1 MPLRCRLPLSP
12 GALSPHCTHMPT
24 VGSRSTRHHEKSGC
38 DVVLRMWSPLTT
50 HGVRQRKRQA
60 YLRVELRVRLLV
72 RGNLPGEGA
81 ISSLPLEREE
91 VGEAAHD
98 VVLGVVRD
106 GRREGR
112 GRSLLNR
119 LSHRRAHAAGRAL
132 RAHAEGG
139 AAHAEGA
146 HRATEEHRL
155 FDGGGGEGKKI
166 EAKNHNGRGQGQ
178 NDEGM
183 TTGRTHAEQ
192 RMAAAQELERL
203 VHHCSM
209 KDLVSQITTGKEGGE
224 RGLLLPAISIPSWR
238 ARLCPP
244 EASRLA
250 REISRERE
258 QRPLV
263 GTHTDPLVVSSRRGR
278 RCGRPQ
284 IQEKLRRKCCIL

>member
-209 KDLVSQITTGKEGGE
+209 KDLVSQITTGKEGGGKRAFAACHFHSFLACE
-224 RGLLLPAISIPSWR
+224 ALPA
-238 ARLCPP
+238 
-244 EASRLA
+244 
-250 REISRERE
+250 
-258 QRPLV
+258 
-263 GTHTDPLVVSSRRGR
+263 
-278 RCGRPQ
+278 
-284 IQEKLRRKCCIL
+284 